1 METVGWEWVASGP
14 DCLLLKATS
23 LLSHIVRG
31 DRCEENR
38 KESERTVVVNQKRP
52 GVLSHFTF

>member
-31 DRCEENR
+31 IVAR
-38 KESERTVVVNQKRP
+38 KTEKKVKEL
-52 GVLSHFTF
+52 LS